1 MSRNLLMSVALGLV
15 AVALGWRLVSLG
27 RAGDEAETNL
37 YRAERIDA
45 PAMLKLVETLSS
57 DALEGR
63 FAGSVGN
70 EAARGFIR
78 KKFETI
84 GLRPMGEE
92 FDHVFPVLPRPDEMI
107 ELPDTGVN
115 LVGWLP
121 GMTPGEGP
129 MIVVTAHY
137 DHLGIREGEIYNGA
151 DDNASGV
158 GALIA
163 VAQHMARVERQHDI
177 VFAALDVE
185 EFGLLGARALVRGGA
200 LDLERVALNVNFD
213 MVSRSDVDE
222 LYVAGLAHSPR
233 FERVIDTLA
242 ADAPITLLK
251 GHDTDDWGEYG
262 NWTMMSDHAAFHEV
276 GIPFLYFGVEDHAAY
291 HKPSDDFAHITHDF
305 YVRAVD
311 TLALAVERLDAE
323 LGELEEE

>member
-1 MSRNLLMSVALGLV
+1 MKRSVLISVAIGAV
-15 AVALGWRLVSLG
+15 AVALGWILLFLG
-27 RAGDEAETNL
+27 RAGDETDEGL
-37 YRAERIDA
+37 YQAERIDA

-84 GLRPMGEE
+84 GLRPMSEDY
-92 FDHVFPVLPRPDEMI
+92 DHVFPVLPRPGETVA
-107 ELPDTGVN
+107 LPPSGTN

-121 GMTPGEGP
+121 GKTPGEGP
-129 MIVVTAHY
+129 KIVVTAHY

-163 VAQHMARVERQHDI
+163 VAQHMARVDRQHDI

-185 EFGLLGARALVRGGA
+185 EYGLLGARALVRGGT

-213 MVSRSDVDE
+213 MVSRSEAEE

-233 FERVIDTLA
+233 FEGIIDELA
-242 ADAPITLLK
+242 AAAPISLLK

-262 NWTMMSDHAAFHEV
+262 NWTMMSDHAAFHEA
-276 GIPFLYFGVEDHAAY
+276 GIPFLYFGVEDHPAY
-291 HKPSDDFAHITHDF
+291 HKPSDDFGDITHDF
-305 YVRAVD
+305 YVRAAD

-323 LGELEEE
+323 LGGIQVE